1 MFDSNSF
8 DIITKINID
17 NEDIIKLKNKNFLI
31 SYNGSLTLLCKHKYS
46 EIKKTFLGREILKIL
61 QLSNENIVCIYIKE
75 CIYVFDLENFHQ
87 PKDIIWIRLYNKNL
101 EIISEEKCSD
111 NFSIDFIFQV
121 NSLYYAIIIN
131 KKNSY
136 GVIKFF
142 EIETNKNIKN
152 LDFNINNYCIYD
164 QNILFLFSQ
173 GKIMIVNTNNFE
185 II

>member
-1 MFDSNSF
+1 M
-8 DIITKINID
+8 
-17 NEDIIKLKNKNFLI
+17 
-31 SYNGSLTLLCKHKYS
+31 
-46 EIKKTFLGREILKIL
+46 

-75 CIYVFDLENFHQ
+75 YIYVFDLENFLQ

-101 EIISEEKCSD
+101 EIISEEKFSD

-131 KKNSY
+131 NKKSY
-136 GVIKFF
+136 RVIKFF

-185 II
+185 IIQKIKINFQLSYLFLLNKEYIF